1 MSYEPYGYS
10 VIFMKKTEKTADFFS
25 KREIFTRI
33 LVGIP
38 HTKYRVYVFSKNET
52 KTTLN

>member
-38 HTKYRVYVFSKNET
+38 HTKVVFVFSKD
-52 KTTLN
+52 